1 MSGKN
6 EKTTHVMVSKSSS
19 TVEQTVAE
27 STEGSQ
33 EHQAAGPNKIQKIL
47 EKHQEWLNALGAEGT
62 RASLDQTKNP
72 AAAELK
78 GWLASRKKGDGKANL
93 CRADLREADLEEA
106 NLQGINLLKAD
117 LRGAQLNKADLQGV
131 NLRGAQ
137 LQGASL
143 LRTVL
148 REANLQ
154 DADLSKVEG
163 LQSDQLAGANLSGAT
178 LPEAVGRF
186 EPLSIVQ
193 EKSQNAKRILL
204 SLLLACLYV
213 FLTVATTTDARL
225 ITNSTSS
232 QLPIINSEI
241 PIVGFY
247 WAAPLILVSVYLY
260 FLLYLQR
267 LWESLAKLP
276 AVFPDGTPLDEK
288 VYPWLP
294 NSLVSSH
301 FVLLR
306 ERRPVLSGLQSLI
319 SIALVYWI
327 VPLTL
332 VFVWG
337 RYLTRQEWAGTGVH
351 IALLVMA
358 VVNAVMFRRLAGE
371 TLEGKERERF
381 EWSKA
386 FTGNRTRLAVSLVV
400 VIGGLFWMLSYGVF
414 HGVKE
419 EAWVRWARERVGF
432 NPFADFQGEEN
443 LEPFDFRGA
452 VLNYA
457 NFYKAPLTDADLT
470 GAHLQ
475 HATLEHADLQGAVLK
490 ETDLR
495 WAKMGGGGSDLQ
507 DAILWEA
514 KLQFANLVF
523 TNLTGAELEGA
534 ILKCADLRD
543 AVGLTASQIQDAADW
558 EKAFYDQELLKELGL
573 GDDHNGRLEK
583 ECEDPDEEDLPN

>member
-1 MSGKN
+1 MAPRARGPA
-6 EKTTHVMVSKSSS
+6 S
-19 TVEQTVAE
+19 TRRR
-27 STEGSQ
+27 
-33 EHQAAGPNKIQKIL
+33 IL
-47 EKHQEWLNALGAEGT
+47 L
-62 RASLDQTKNP
+62 P
-72 AAAELK
+72 AELK

-470 GAHLQ
+470 GAYLQ

-495 WAKMGGGGSDLQ
+495 WAKMGGFGPSGRDSLGGE
-507 DAILWEA
+507 I
-514 KLQFANLVF
+514 
-523 TNLTGAELEGA
+523 
-534 ILKCADLRD
+534 
-543 AVGLTASQIQDAADW
+543 AV
-558 EKAFYDQELLKELGL
+558 
-573 GDDHNGRLEK
+573 R
-583 ECEDPDEEDLPN
+583 

>member
-1 MSGKN
+1 MSGK
-6 EKTTHVMVSKSSS
+6 
-19 TVEQTVAE
+19 E
-27 STEGSQ
+27 STAGSQ
-33 EHQAAGPNKIQKIL
+33 KHQATGPNKIQKIL
-47 EKHQEWLNALGAEGT
+47 EKHQEWLNALGTEGT

-93 CRADLREADLEEA
+93 CRADLRKADLEGA

-117 LRGAQLNKADLQGV
+117 LRGAQLNRVDLQGV

-154 DADLSKVEG
+154 DADLSDVEG

-178 LPEAVGRF
+178 LREAVGRF
-186 EPLSIVQ
+186 EALGIVE
-193 EKSQNAKRILL
+193 EKSQNAKRVLL
-204 SLLLACLYV
+204 SLLLACIYV
-213 FLTVATTTDARL
+213 FLTVATTMPLRL
-225 ITNSTSS
+225 ITNSSSS

-241 PIVGFY
+241 PIVAFY

-288 VYPWLP
+288 IYPWLP

-306 ERRPVLSGLQSLI
+306 EQRPALSGLQSLI
-319 SIALVYWI
+319 SIALAYGF

-358 VVNAVMFRRLAGE
+358 VVSAVMFRRLAGE

-386 FTGNRTRLAVSLVV
+386 FTGNKTRVAASLVV
-400 VIGGLFWMLSYGVF
+400 VIGSLFWMLSYQVF

-419 EAWVRWARERVGF
+419 ETWMERVGF

-443 LEPFDFRGA
+443 LERFDFHGA
-452 VLNYA
+452 ALNNA
-457 NFYKAPLTDADLT
+457 NFNGAPLMDADLT
-470 GAHLQ
+470 GAHLR
-475 HATLEHADLQGAVLK
+475 HATLELAELQGATLENTDLRWARMWDSDLRDAILSGANLQSAELNGANLTSAYLSEARLAGAELAGAILTCADLQGAV
-490 ETDLR
+490 
-495 WAKMGGGGSDLQ
+495 
-507 DAILWEA
+507 
-514 KLQFANLVF
+514 
-523 TNLTGAELEGA
+523 
-534 ILKCADLRD
+534 
-543 AVGLTASQIQDAADW
+543 GLTAPQVKVAQDW
-558 EKAFYDQELLKELGL
+558 EKAFYGDELCEELGL

>member
-1 MSGKN
+1 
-6 EKTTHVMVSKSSS
+6 MVSKSSS

-33 EHQAAGPNKIQKIL
+33 EHQTAGPNKIQKIL
-47 EKHQEWLNALGAEGT
+47 EKHQEWLNALGTEGT

-117 LRGAQLNKADLQGV
+117 LRGAQLNKVDLQGV

-137 LQGASL
+137 LQGSSL

-204 SLLLACLYV
+204 SLLLACIYV

-225 ITNSTSS
+225 VTNSTSS

-470 GAHLQ
+470 GAYLQ

-495 WAKMGGGGSDLQ
+495 WAKMGGSDLQ